1 MQGVIWKDFIVK
13 ILSDGRLE
21 SLDMCFCS
29 NHLCGIPCFHG
40 CSYVHVPIPALP
52 ELKDFVD
59 YSHFQYEI
67 STPRTNR
74 AAFTVLFAWWIY
86 VIQGRAFM
94 PTIGKDS
101 KIIDKSLIKVETF
114 QGPHGMEKLGLRFLK
129 GTKRRGEMR
138 DDDYVRFRT
147 CIRLA

>member
-1 MQGVIWKDFIVK
+1 
-13 ILSDGRLE
+13 
-21 SLDMCFCS
+21 
-29 NHLCGIPCFHG
+29 
-40 CSYVHVPIPALP
+40 
-52 ELKDFVD
+52 
-59 YSHFQYEI
+59 
-67 STPRTNR
+67 
-74 AAFTVLFAWWIY
+74 
-86 VIQGRAFM
+86 M

-101 KIIDKSLIKVETF
+101 KIIDKSLSKVETF